1 MNKIDILIKGDKF
14 SDFISK
20 LEDLAKINDVVRIQI
35 NNEDIYIYSV
45 IGDPIIQAFKNF
57 ILKTDDYFDIKLD
70 DDKTLELTISD
81 IKKFIKKTNFIDI
94 SLNPKMS
101 LHIKEDDD
109 YLKMRYLEIKSGKFK
124 LQSKASDD
132 IKDITRQ
139 MLSKVTDKKNKRW
152 SFNLDKGTFQSI
164 KKLSNISSDSKVID
178 VSINKGKI
186 IMSEVSNWELEIDDI
201 DSDNKNFLFDKKYLS
216 CINEMENI
224 EFNIFDTFILI
235 EDRGS
240 NLMISYEQDFAD

>member
-1 MNKIDILIKGDKF
+1 
-14 SDFISK
+14 
-20 LEDLAKINDVVRIQI
+20 
-35 NNEDIYIYSV
+35 
-45 IGDPIIQAFKNF
+45 
-57 ILKTDDYFDIKLD
+57 
-70 DDKTLELTISD
+70 
-81 IKKFIKKTNFIDI
+81 
-94 SLNPKMS
+94 MS

-109 YLKMRYLEIKSGKFK
+109 FLKMRYLEIKSGKFK